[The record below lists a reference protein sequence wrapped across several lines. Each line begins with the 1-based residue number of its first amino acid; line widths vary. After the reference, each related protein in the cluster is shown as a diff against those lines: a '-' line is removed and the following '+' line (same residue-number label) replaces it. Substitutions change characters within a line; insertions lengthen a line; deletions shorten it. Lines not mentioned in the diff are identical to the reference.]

1 MYNKPKSRLTL
12 TKETNSTLSS
22 LQILPALSSK
32 HLTAGTGYNS
42 QQIVERSVQP
52 QEQVVFR
59 PTQIPNNDIMMK
71 RYPQGPPDFTLNHIA
86 GRDRLMSHT
95 HTNTQAV
102 KGGCSQDKLST
113 NFSLEQHINCLVCL
127 L

>member
-12 TKETNSTLSS
+12 TKE
-22 LQILPALSSK
+22 
-32 HLTAGTGYNS
+32 
-42 QQIVERSVQP
+42 IVERSVQP

-86 GRDRLMSHT
+86 
-95 HTNTQAV
+95 V
-102 KGGCSQDKLST
+102 
-113 NFSLEQHINCLVCL
+113 
-127 L
+127 

>member
-1 MYNKPKSRLTL
+1 MLYTVITCAQWIVR
-12 TKETNSTLSS
+12 
-22 LQILPALSSK
+22 ILYSHCLF
-32 HLTAGTGYNS
+32 
-42 QQIVERSVQP
+42 QIVERSVQP

-95 HTNTQAV
+95 H
-102 KGGCSQDKLST
+102 KHSGRDGRL
-113 NFSLEQHINCLVCL
+113 
-127 L
+127 